1 MTLAGNPSRVVI
13 IGESG
18 ATQQQISTA
27 LEAQTEFELVEVL
40 SDGENI
46 VRDLHLSEADILLVD
61 HVLNGEPTLEII
73 DDLTQQFPN
82 IIIVAILS
90 QDETLAA
97 QQVTLAGARAF
108 IVQPFTQIN
117 LLSTLR
123 RVRNMQLRQ
132 RQVQQATM
140 ESQVEGAPPVNTFTV
155 FSPRGGVGCTSLA
168 SNLAIAIHE
177 QAGGRVLLLEGK
189 LIFGHLDV
197 MLNIR
202 SRSTLADL
210 VPHHTNLDEM
220 LVREVIVE
228 HVSGIYV
235 LLAPTDIQLAQGIR
249 AQEIFNIMVGLQR
262 MFDYIVIDA
271 GSTLNENSVT
281 FMDSSDRIMLVTNPD
296 MASLHDVSRF
306 IRISQSL
313 AYPAEKISIILNRAG
328 RVGGIKTKD
337 IEAVLRQQI
346 YAQVMDDG
354 PNTLRSINRGIPLI
368 ISYPRSPA
376 SKSYVNLAKSLI
388 LTPYEGKSQA
398 VDNKTPIYS
407 TKQADLASS

>member
-1 MTLAGNPSRVVI
+1 MTLAGNPSRIVI
-13 IGESG
+13 VGEPG
-18 ATQQQISTA
+18 ATEQQISSA
-27 LEAQTEFELVEVL
+27 LEAQAEFELVDTL

-46 VRDLHLSEADILLVD
+46 VRDLHQIEADILLVD
-61 HVLNGEPTLEII
+61 HVLKGEPTLEII

-82 IIIVAILS
+82 ITIVAILPR
-90 QDETLAA
+90 DETLAA

-123 RVRNMQLRQ
+123 RVRDMQMRQ
-132 RQVQQATM
+132 RQVQQATI
-140 ESQVEGAPPVNTFTV
+140 EHQAEGAQPVNTFTV
-155 FSPRGGVGCTSLA
+155 FSPRGGVGCTTLA

-177 QAGGRVLLLEGK
+177 QTGERVLLLEGK

-210 VPHHTNLDEM
+210 VPHHTNLDEI

-228 HVSGIYV
+228 HASGIYV

-249 AQEIFNIMVGLQR
+249 PQELFNIMIGLQR
-262 MFDYIVIDA
+262 MFDYIIIDA
-271 GSTLNENSVT
+271 GSTLNENAVT

-296 MASLHDVSRF
+296 MAALHDVSRF

-313 AYPAEKISIILNRAG
+313 AYPAEKIAIVLNRAG

-346 YAQVMDDG
+346 YAQIMDDG
-354 PNTLRSINRGIPLI
+354 DNAQRSINRGIPLI
-368 ISYPRSPA
+368 INYPRSPA
-376 SKSYVNLAKSLI
+376 SKSFITLAKSL
-388 LTPYEGKSQA
+388 LQTSYEGKSQA
-398 VDNKTPIYS
+398 IDNSAPKYS